1 MPELPHWPSCGV
13 YARVKAWGLG
23 PLTVGFGRLLGP
35 DPNRSPFETEVR
47 QMHGDHR
54 SPSSGTDAAQ
64 DPIRTQAGE
73 IIDSVLADQPSGAVT
88 DRLRALVAAYPG
100 QPERALLEHL
110 METRQL
116 TGSGTTAPGALAA
129 GVAAQDLDE
138 PEIEQ
143 FSAQDSRER
152 ILPLLGERMLLAAF
166 QPVVDLST
174 GTVIGVDAL
183 ARFVSDEG
191 DSPESWFGEA
201 ASVGLGTDLEIAALV
216 AALEAAAE
224 MPTYLHLAL
233 NVSAAACLDLRFAA
247 AVARCGLAT
256 GRIVLELTQLPDGPQ
271 TAAVI
276 TALRQLRQGGLRL
289 AVDYPGREPA
299 AAAAVAELAPDI
311 IQVRR
316 SHIAE
321 LGTEAGQRFLSD
333 SIDFASS
340 IGAIVGVKGI
350 ETPAELEAVG
360 LAGAA
365 WGQGYYLG
373 RPTVHPRD
381 WARWLLTADH

>member
-1 MPELPHWPSCGV
+1 
-13 YARVKAWGLG
+13 
-23 PLTVGFGRLLGP
+23 
-35 DPNRSPFETEVR
+35 
-47 QMHGDHR
+47 MHGDHR
-54 SPSSGTDAAQ
+54 SPSPGTDAARA
-64 DPIRTQAGE
+64 PIRTQAGD
-73 IIDSVLADQPSGAVT
+73 IIDSVLAEHASGANPVT
-88 DRLRALVAAYPG
+88 DRLRTLVAAYPG

-110 METRQL
+110 MATREL
-116 TGSGTTAPGALAA
+116 AGSGTAAPAALPAPAA
-129 GVAAQDLDE
+129 
-138 PEIEQ
+138 
-143 FSAQDSRER
+143 AQDSRER
-152 ILPLLGERMLLAAF
+152 ILPLLAERMLLAAF

-183 ARFVSDEG
+183 ARFVSEDG

-201 ASVGLGTDLEIAALV
+201 ASVGLGTDLELAALT

-233 NVSAAACLDLRFAA
+233 NVSAAVCVDLRFAA

-256 GRIVLELTQLPDGPQ
+256 ERIVLELTQVPQGPE
-271 TAAVI
+271 TRAVI
-276 TALRQLRQGGLRL
+276 TALQLLRQGGLRL
-289 AVDYPGREPA
+289 AVDYPGKDPA

-311 IQVRR
+311 IKVRR

-321 LGTEAGQRFLSD
+321 IGTEEGRRVLSD

-350 ETPAELEAVG
+350 ETPAELEAVTA
-360 LAGAA
+360 AGAA
-365 WGQGYYLG
+365 WGQGYFLG

-381 WARWLLTADH
+381 WARWLLTADR